1 MAMRPYRR
9 RRILIDRF
17 QYRLLVIN
25 LLYFCTILL
34 IFATAL
40 FLPLILELHSD
51 SILKQAEAASE
62 FLSLHARVWPALFL
76 VFVLLAFHSIFV
88 SHRIVGPLYRFRTT
102 FQAVAGGDLSV
113 RATLRKHDYLEKES
127 ESVNQMIAS
136 LQAKVQ
142 DIEGPSQEVQARV
155 LALERAI
162 ECGAV
167 ADMHQSIKE
176 LRVHVERLQGAI
188 NQFRLAPQEP
198 HEEDD
203 IAIPVASTSTPE
215 DSGPAEDGTGH
226 EPVGHR
232 TDQHTSIKQ
241 P

>member
-51 SILKQAEAASE
+51 SILQQAEAASQ

-76 VFVLLAFHSIFV
+76 VFVLLAFHSLFV

-102 FQAVAGGDLSV
+102 FQAVAAGDLSV
-113 RATLRKHDYLEKES
+113 RAILRKHDYLGSEL

-136 LQAKVQ
+136 LQAKVH
-142 DIEGPSQEVQARV
+142 DIEAPSQEVRTLV
-155 LALERAI
+155 GVLERALDR
-162 ECGAV
+162 GAPEDITQTL
-167 ADMHQSIKE
+167 AG
-176 LRVHVERLQGAI
+176 LRVQVERLQGAMA
-188 NQFRLAPQEP
+188 QFRLAPEKTNG
-198 HEEDD
+198 EDEG
-203 IAIPVASTSTPE
+203 ATPVTPPATPE
-215 DSGPAEDGTGH
+215 DAAP
-226 EPVGHR
+226 
-232 TDQHTSIKQ
+232 HTRA
-241 P
+241 

>member
-1 MAMRPYRR
+1 MATRPYRR
-9 RRILIDRF
+9 QRILIDRF

-51 SILKQAEAASE
+51 SILKQAEAASQ

-102 FQAVAGGDLSV
+102 FQAVAAGDLSV
-113 RATLRKHDYLEKES
+113 RAILRKHDYLGSEL

-136 LQAKVQ
+136 LQAKVH
-142 DIEGPSQEVQARV
+142 DIEAPSQEVRTLV
-155 LALERAI
+155 GVLERALDR
-162 ECGAV
+162 GAPEDITQTL
-167 ADMHQSIKE
+167 AG
-176 LRVHVERLQGAI
+176 LRVQVERLQGAMA
-188 NQFRLAPQEP
+188 QFRLAPEKTDG
-198 HEEDD
+198 EDEG
-203 IAIPVASTSTPE
+203 ATPVTPPATPE
-215 DSGPAEDGTGH
+215 DAAP
-226 EPVGHR
+226 
-232 TDQHTSIKQ
+232 HTRA
-241 P
+241 

>member
-1 MAMRPYRR
+1 MAMRPYKRQ
-9 RRILIDRF
+9 RILIDRF

-25 LLYFCTILL
+25 LLYFFTILL
-34 IFATAL
+34 VFATAL

-51 SILKQAEAASE
+51 SILKQTEAASE
-62 FLSLHARVWPALFL
+62 FLSLHARVWPAIFV
-76 VFVLLAFHSIFV
+76 VFVLLAIHSIFV

-142 DIEGPSQEVQARV
+142 NIEAPSQEVRTLVAV
-155 LALERAI
+155 LERALDR
-162 ECGAV
+162 GAPEDITQTL
-167 ADMHQSIKE
+167 AG
-176 LRVHVERLQGAI
+176 LRVQVERLQGAMA
-188 NQFRLAPQEP
+188 QFRLAPQGP

-203 IAIPVASTSTPE
+203 IAISVASTSTTE
-215 DSGPAEDGTGH
+215 DLGPAEDGTGP

-241 P
+241 A

>member
-1 MAMRPYRR
+1 MATRPYRR
-9 RRILIDRF
+9 QRILIDRF

-51 SILKQAEAASE
+51 SILKQAEAASQ

-102 FQAVAGGDLSV
+102 FQAVAAGDLSV

-142 DIEGPSQEVQARV
+142 DIEAPSQDVQALV
-155 LALERAI
+155 GVLERAI
-162 ECGAV
+162 ERGAV
-167 ADMHQSIKE
+167 EDMHQSIKE

-188 NQFRLAPQEP
+188 NQFRLAPQETQGGN
-198 HEEDD
+198 EG
-203 IAIPVASTSTPE
+203 ASPVALSSTPE
-215 DSGPAEDGTGH
+215 DSGPAEDGTGP

-232 TDQHTSIKQ
+232 TDKCTSI
-241 P
+241 

>member
-51 SILKQAEAASE
+51 SILQQAEAASQ

-76 VFVLLAFHSIFV
+76 VFVLLAFHSLFV

-102 FQAVAGGDLSV
+102 FQAVAAGDLSV
-113 RATLRKHDYLEKES
+113 RAILRKHDYLGSEL

-136 LQAKVQ
+136 LQAKVH
-142 DIEGPSQEVQARV
+142 DIEAPSQEVRTLV
-155 LALERAI
+155 GVLERALDR
-162 ECGAV
+162 GAPEDITQ
-167 ADMHQSIKE
+167 ALAG
-176 LRVHVERLQGAI
+176 LRVQVERLQGAMA
-188 NQFRLAPQEP
+188 QFRLAPEKTNG
-198 HEEDD
+198 EDEG
-203 IAIPVASTSTPE
+203 ATPVTPPATPE
-215 DSGPAEDGTGH
+215 DAAP
-226 EPVGHR
+226 
-232 TDQHTSIKQ
+232 HTRA
-241 P
+241 

>member
-40 FLPLILELHSD
+40 FLPLILQLNNETI
-51 SILKQAEAASE
+51 SIIEQTEAASQ
-62 FLSLHARVWPALFL
+62 FLSLHARVWPALLL

-127 ESVNQMIAS
+127 DVLNEMIGN
-136 LQAKVQ
+136 LQSRVKGMK
-142 DIEGPSQEVQARV
+142 EHYEEVRAQAI
-155 LALERAI
+155 ALERAI
-162 ECGAV
+162 ASGSIE
-167 ADMHQSIKE
+167 DMNKNLE
-176 LRVHVERLQGAI
+176 GLRGQMERLKVVMD
-188 NQFRLAPQEP
+188 QFRIDPDETRGEDELATPGG
-198 HEEDD
+198 
-203 IAIPVASTSTPE
+203 STSTREGSAPL
-215 DSGPAEDGTGH
+215 TR
-226 EPVGHR
+226 V
-232 TDQHTSIKQ
+232 
-241 P
+241 

>member
-1 MAMRPYRR
+1 MATRPYRR
-9 RRILIDRF
+9 QRILIDRF

-102 FQAVAGGDLSV
+102 FQAVAAGDLSV
-113 RATLRKHDYLEKES
+113 RAILRKHDYLDSEL

-142 DIEGPSQEVQARV
+142 DIEAPSQEVQALV
-155 LALERAI
+155 AVLERAI
-162 ECGAV
+162 ERGAV
-167 ADMHQSIKE
+167 EDMHQSIKE
-176 LRVHVERLQGAI
+176 LRVHVERLQGAL
-188 NQFRLAPQEP
+188 NHFRLAPQKP

-215 DSGPAEDGTGH
+215 DTAP
-226 EPVGHR
+226 
-232 TDQHTSIKQ
+232 HTRA
-241 P
+241 

>member
-1 MAMRPYRR
+1 MATRPYRR
-9 RRILIDRF
+9 QRILIDRF

-142 DIEGPSQEVQARV
+142 DIEAPSQEVRTLVAV
-155 LALERAI
+155 LERALDR
-162 ECGAV
+162 GAPEDITQTL
-167 ADMHQSIKE
+167 AG
-176 LRVHVERLQGAI
+176 LRVQVERLQGAMA
-188 NQFRLAPQEP
+188 QFRLAPQGP

-203 IAIPVASTSTPE
+203 IAISVASTSTTE
-215 DSGPAEDGTGH
+215 DLGPAEDGTGP